1 MQVVQEIDN
10 KINDMYLS
18 KNRVACVSGWRLKL
32 LWKVEAT
39 FRRLA
44 TITGDDSYLKRAH
57 KIGMCG
63 NTLKVRRE
71 KDTGRYYVSGIRC
84 HDRVCPVCNAFR
96 AGKLSRKVNEL
107 QSKMINSH
115 LLTITDGV
123 RVPYSFFEE
132 GLTSFTTSLKK
143 LRRSNWFKDN
153 ISGGIYFL
161 EVTYK
166 KGHGWHL
173 HCHMLIDIV
182 GDKPVFNLSGGFE
195 NLKVSDFKKG
205 LEYSCKFVGLGAI
218 SDIRPC
224 EPNSGAELSKYFY
237 KLGLSLDKENQFALL
252 EMVQVFRGKRIYDT
266 FGSCRGVNK
275 QEDVADTDTELDKE
289 LELEGAYDEIGS
301 LDDVVLG
308 WVSFGLYGEIVHMLV
323 RQGYIEL
330 ESLNYYFSSHKGK
343 GGEKGYDES

>member
-1 MQVVQEIDN
+1 MQVAEQIDN
-10 KINDMYLS
+10 KINVFN
-18 KNRVACVSGWRLKL
+18 NRIACVSGWRLKL

-44 TITGDDSYLKRAH
+44 LITGDDSYLKRAH
-57 KIGMCG
+57 KIGICG

-71 KDTGRYYVSGIRC
+71 RDTGRYYVSGIRC

-107 QSKMINSH
+107 QSRMSNSH
-115 LLTITDGV
+115 LLTITNGV
-123 RVPYSFFEE
+123 RIPYSFLED
-132 GLTSFTTSLKK
+132 GLSSFTTALKK

-153 ISGGIYFL
+153 IRGGIYFL
-161 EVTYK
+161 EVTYQ
-166 KGHGWHL
+166 KGQGWHL
-173 HCHMLIDIV
+173 HCHMIV
-182 GDKPVFNLSGGFE
+182 DVVGKPVFNLSGSWE

-205 LEYSCKFVGLGAI
+205 LEDTCKFVGLGAI

-252 EMVQVFRGKRIYDT
+252 EMVQVFRGKRIFDT

-275 QEDVADTDTELDKE
+275 QEDVSDIDTELDNE
-289 LELEGAYDEIGS
+289 LETEGAYDEIGS
-301 LDDVVLG
+301 LDEIVCG
-308 WVSFGLYGEIVHMLV
+308 WASSGLYGEIVYLLV
-323 RQGYIEL
+323 KQGYIEL
-330 ESLNYYFSSHKGK
+330 ECMDYYFSKSQKK
-343 GGEKGYDES
+343 GGDKIYDES